1 MDRRCVNAILLHA
14 RYFDGDFKN
23 AFDELKQLAPL
34 GSLAS
39 LDRSNLNEQL
49 LVDNALNIYRM
60 EGEALYE
67 AKYEVE
73 NDIFRIG
80 LPAFS
85 LSLGELNQQLS
96 ESYPNGF
103 FPLEIRTNL
112 GLPTHKEIDD
122 YLTELYDKDH
132 LERMQVSYTRSK
144 IMPLDREKIEKLV
157 IVNPYTRGLKNL
169 MLAFIEQDVAASN
182 ELFQQAIEQLEHI
195 KYYYVEALYF
205 YAKFMQEQ
213 SQDEF
218 ESIYKKGLTLSQKH
232 YYRFLQYRFE
242 QLINPTGKP
251 YSPQDY
257 PLPNN
262 EDFTGY
268 IQKLIN
274 RRKHAKH

>member
-1 MDRRCVNAILLHA
+1 MDRRCVESILLNA

-34 GSLAS
+34 EYLAS
-39 LDRSNLNEQL
+39 LDRSKSNERL
-49 LVDNALNIYRM
+49 LVNSALNIYRM
-60 EGEALYE
+60 EGEALYT
-67 AKYEVE
+67 ANYEVE
-73 NDIFRIG
+73 NDILREEF
-80 LPAFS
+80 PVFS
-85 LSLGELNQQLS
+85 LSLGEFHQQLAEICQS
-96 ESYPNGF
+96 DFSS
-103 FPLEIRTNL
+103 LEVLANL
-112 GLPTHKEIDD
+112 GLLSHKEIDS
-122 YLTELYDKDH
+122 YLVKLYDKAH

-144 IMPLDREKIEKLV
+144 IMPLGREKIEKLV

-169 MLAFIEQDVAASN
+169 MLAFIEQDVATRN
-182 ELFQQAIEQLEHI
+182 ELYQQAIDQLEHI

-205 YAKFMQEQ
+205 YAKFSQEQ

-218 ESIYKKGLTLSQKH
+218 ESIYKKGLALTQKH
-232 YYRFLQYRFE
+232 HYRFLQYRFE

-274 RRKHAKH
+274 KRKHDKN